1 MTTKERISLFINE
14 LSLIKSSTIRQIVA
28 EQLAEAPEY
37 FFHVPASATGK
48 YHPSYALGEGGLVR
62 HTKAAVQIAED
73 LFRAGAA
80 EWYTVYDGGNL
91 YLSPPEFQDAAY
103 AALILHDTY
112 KLGTNDSATDNDG
125 NPKHTAHNHPLI
137 ATERLW
143 SLIGRTSV
151 QFTDDE
157 RRVLNQAACAIAS
170 HMGKWTL
177 SAHSSTVLP
186 LPDTWLEHF
195 VHLCDYLASR
205 KNIEIKLKGANDE

>member
-14 LSLIKSSTIRQIVA
+14 LTLIKSSTIRQIVA

-80 EWYTVYDGGNL
+80 EWYTAYDGGNL
-91 YLSPPEFQDAAY
+91 YLSPANFQDAAY

-112 KLGTNDSATDNDG
+112 KLGLEDSATDSSG

-137 ATERLW
+137 AAKQLW
-143 SLIGRTSV
+143 SLYRQTSV
-151 QFTDDE
+151 QLTVE
-157 RRVLNQAACAIAS
+157 EQMIWSQAACAIAS